1 MASAMPPLDRNTIRV
16 LFTIR
21 IILGYYCKK
30 CPKNLQARTFSPLFV
45 DYQAIGYTMLR
56 FTFTIC
62 WAICSTL
69 GFGQIKPAQSP
80 FTLQDTAKYAVSPK
94 VYSLLTFPNL
104 NQIPYYYHKKQF
116 ATLQKQAEKSTTE
129 TFYSQLFPYV
139 QNFGVANFIKDN
151 HLLWKLAQLEE
162 QQGDTTAAI
171 AIYKLVLKHY
181 TQEMEA
187 QQARQRLDGFDIE
200 KKEDYVPLTYYYE
213 LVEYRKEIDTLR
225 PPRGVYLN
233 MGDGIN
239 SPSGDYGPT
248 LSAGNDALLFTS
260 KRNKRQQGLKEVD
273 NEDLMISYHQDGD
286 WSVAEPL
293 EGINSPYN
301 EGSACLSPD
310 GNTLFFARCNSPDGS
325 GSCDLYVSSRQEQRW
340 STPQNLGKHI
350 NSSSWDSHPSLSR
363 TGDTLFFASDRLG
376 GFGLSDIYY
385 THKDARGQW
394 VRPKN
399 IGPVVNTRSSEV
411 SPFFHPEH
419 NVLYFS
425 SDGHLLNFGEF
436 DIYKSY
442 RYRNIWNEPK
452 NIGPLVNGQ
461 GSEFYFTI
469 DAQSQNLY
477 YARSVENKMA
487 NLDLYSFPLPME
499 AKPTATTNLQGSLV
513 NSETGE
519 PFSSGIVSIIDL
531 DHGVEV
537 APKFLRQDGT
547 FEFKLINNNNY
558 LIIIQGEEF
567 FRLEEVFFL
576 TGDKT
581 FNFETMP
588 ISSRIQ
594 FNNME
599 FDNGKADLKSGMFD
613 DLDKIINFLMD
624 NPAIQLHIEGHTDS
638 DGNPELNRK
647 LSQARADAIR
657 AYLIDFGKVDAT
669 RVQATG
675 YGSSKPIVE
684 EKTAADKKLNR
695 RVEFKIEKK

>member
-1 MASAMPPLDRNTIRV
+1 
-16 LFTIR
+16 
-21 IILGYYCKK
+21 
-30 CPKNLQARTFSPLFV
+30 
-45 DYQAIGYTMLR
+45 MLR
-56 FTFTIC
+56 YTLLVC
-62 WAICSTL
+62 WIVHCTVGHCQL
-69 GFGQIKPAQSP
+69 KPAQSP
-80 FTLQDTAKYAVSPK
+80 FTLKDTAKYAVSPK

-104 NQIPYYYHKKQF
+104 NQTPYYYNKKQL
-116 ATLQKQAEKSTTE
+116 ASLQKRMSKATSEV
-129 TFYSQLFPYV
+129 YPYLFPYV
-139 QNFGVANFIKDN
+139 QNFGVGNFLKDN
-151 HLLWKLAQLEE
+151 YLLWKLAQLEE
-162 QQGDTTAAI
+162 EQGDTTAAI

-181 TQEMEA
+181 TEGMA
-187 QQARQRLDGFDIE
+187 TQQARQRLDGFGIE
-200 KKEDYVPLTYYYE
+200 KQEDYVSLKYYYE

-239 SPSGDYGPT
+239 STANDYGPA
-248 LSAGNDALLFTS
+248 LSVANDVLMFTS
-260 KRNKRQQGLKEVD
+260 KRNKRKQGLKEVA
-273 NEDLMISYHQDGD
+273 NEDLMISYRQNDD
-286 WSVAEPL
+286 WLPAEPL
-293 EGINSPYN
+293 AGINSLYN

-310 GNTLFFARCNSPDGS
+310 GNTVYFARCNAPDGS
-325 GSCDLYVSSRQEQRW
+325 GSCDLYASSRQDQGW
-340 STPQNLGKHI
+340 SPPQNLGKHI
-350 NSSSWDSHPSLSR
+350 NSSAWDSHPSLSR

-385 THKDARGQW
+385 THRDAKGQW

-399 IGPVVNTRSSEV
+399 IGPVVNTRGSEV
-411 SPFFHPEH
+411 SPFFHPAH

-425 SDGHLLNFGEF
+425 SDGQLLNFGEF
-436 DIYKSY
+436 DIYKSH
-442 RYRNIWNEPK
+442 RYRDIWNDPK
-452 NIGPLVNGQ
+452 NIGPLVNGA

-469 DAQSQNLY
+469 DAASQNLY

-499 AKPTATTNLQGSLV
+499 AKPTATINLDGSLV

-531 DHGVEV
+531 DNGVEV
-537 APKFLRQDGT
+537 APKFLRPDGT
-547 FEFKLINNNNY
+547 FAFKLINNNRY
-558 LIIIQGEEF
+558 LIIIQGAEF
-567 FRLEEVFFL
+567 FRLEEVFLL

-594 FNNME
+594 FSNME
-599 FDNGKADLKSGMFD
+599 FDNGKSDIKPEMFA

-624 NPAIQLHIEGHTDS
+624 NPTVQLHIEGHTDS

-647 LSQARADAIR
+647 LSQNRADAIR
-657 AYLIDFGKVDAT
+657 SYLIEFGKVDAT
-669 RVQATG
+669 RIQATG

-684 EKTAADKKLNR
+684 EKTADDKKLNR

>member
-1 MASAMPPLDRNTIRV
+1 MLKPYKVGDVARFLLIVSQ
-16 LFTIR
+16 
-21 IILGYYCKK
+21 LG
-30 CPKNLQARTFSPLFV
+30 
-45 DYQAIGYTMLR
+45 DTMLR
-56 FTFTIC
+56 Y
-62 WAICSTL
+62 TL
-69 GFGQIKPAQSP
+69 LFGCLLYSVLGLGQIQPAQSP

-104 NQIPYYYHKKQF
+104 NRVPYYYDKKQINSI
-116 ATLQKQAEKSTTE
+116 QKLAEQSDAEQLYKR
-129 TFYSQLFPYV
+129 LFPYV
-139 QNFGVANFIKDN
+139 RAFGVTNFLKDN
-151 HLLWKLAQLEE
+151 RLLWKLAKLEE
-162 QQGDTTAAI
+162 EQGDTTAAI

-181 TQEMEA
+181 TEGMEA
-187 QQARQRLDGFDIE
+187 QLARQSLVDMGIE
-200 KKEDYVPLTYYYE
+200 KKEDYVPLKYYYE

-233 MGDGIN
+233 MGEGIN
-239 SPSGDYGPT
+239 SSSGDYGPA
-248 LSAGNDALLFTS
+248 LSASNELLLFTS
-260 KRNKRQQGLKEVD
+260 KRNKRQRGLKEVD
-273 NEDLMISYHQDGD
+273 NEDLMISYRQDED
-286 WSVAEPL
+286 WLAAEPL

-310 GNTLFFARCNSPDGS
+310 GNTLFFARCSSPDGS
-325 GSCDLYVSSRQEQRW
+325 GSCDLYVSSRQEDQSW

-350 NSSSWDSHPSLSR
+350 NSSAWDSHPSLSR

-385 THKDARGQW
+385 THKDGQGQW
-394 VRPKN
+394 IRPKN

-442 RYRNIWNEPK
+442 RYRDIWNEPK
-452 NIGPLVNGQ
+452 NIGPLVNGE

-499 AKPTATTNLQGSLV
+499 AKPTATINLDGSLV

-531 DHGVEV
+531 DNGVEV
-537 APKFLRQDGT
+537 APKFLRSDGT
-547 FEFKLINNNNY
+547 FAFKLINNNNY

-576 TGDKT
+576 SGDKT
-581 FNFETMP
+581 FNFETMS

-594 FNNME
+594 FSNME
-599 FDNGKADLKSGMFD
+599 FDNGKSEIKPEMFAN
-613 DLDKIINFLMD
+613 LDKIINFLMD
-624 NPAIQLHIEGHTDS
+624 NPTIRLHIEGHTDS

-647 LSQARADAIR
+647 LSQDRADAIR
-657 AYLIDFGKVDAT
+657 AYLIDFGKVDAA

-684 EKTAADKKLNR
+684 EKTAKDKKLNR